1 MHKSIISTEHA
12 PSTLGAY
19 SQGVRT
25 GDFLYT
31 SGQIGIDPVSMQ
43 LVDGVE
49 NQIRQTFQNIQAIC
63 AAEGADLSN
72 IIKLTVL
79 LVDQDSWV
87 LVNKVMQDMFSS
99 PYPSRT
105 AFGVAWLP
113 LGAAIEVEAVIR
125 LGSSE

>member
-12 PSTLGAY
+12 PRALGAY

-43 LVDGVE
+43 LVEGIE
-49 NQIRQTFQNIQAIC
+49 HQIRQTFLNIQAIC
-63 AAEGADLSN
+63 EAEGADLSQ

-79 LVDQDSWV
+79 LVEQDSWP
-87 LVNKVMQDMFSS
+87 LVNKVMQEMFSGS
-99 PYPSRT
+99 YPART

-113 LGAAIEVEAVIR
+113 LGAAIEVEAVVR
-125 LGSSE
+125 LD

>member
-1 MHKSIISTEHA
+1 MQKSIISTEHA
-12 PSTLGAY
+12 PRALGAY

-43 LVDGVE
+43 LVEGVE
-49 NQIRQTFQNIQAIC
+49 HQIRQTFLNIQAIC
-63 AAEGADLSN
+63 EAEGADLSR

-79 LVDQDSWV
+79 LVEQDSWP
-87 LVNKVMQDMFSS
+87 LVNKVMQEMFSG
-99 PYPSRT
+99 PFPART

-113 LGAAIEVEAVIR
+113 LGAAIEVEAVVR
-125 LGSSE
+125 LD

>member
-12 PSTLGAY
+12 PRALGAY

-43 LVDGVE
+43 LVEGVE
-49 NQIRQTFQNIQAIC
+49 HQIRQTFKNLQAIC
-63 AAEGADLSN
+63 EAEGADLSN
-72 IIKLTVL
+72 IVKLTVL
-79 LVDQDSWV
+79 LVEQDAWT
-87 LVNKVMQDMFSS
+87 LVNKVMQEMFVS
-99 PYPSRT
+99 PFPART

-113 LGAAIEVEAVIR
+113 LEAAIEVEAVIR
-125 LGSSE
+125 LD